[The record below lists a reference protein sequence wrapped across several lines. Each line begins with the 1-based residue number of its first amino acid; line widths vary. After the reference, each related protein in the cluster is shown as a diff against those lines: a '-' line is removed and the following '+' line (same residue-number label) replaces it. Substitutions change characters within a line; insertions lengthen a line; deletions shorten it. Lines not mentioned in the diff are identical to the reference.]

1 MSVNMCCFPRGRGK
15 VIKKNGQ
22 DGIIIGEYT
31 VEAWTKKISKLL
43 SDKKTLDLIKR
54 KLKNDNTQKTW
65 KDIFF
70 LKFDSNWRNLLL
82 KVK

>member
-1 MSVNMCCFPRGRGK
+1 MD
-15 VIKKNGQ
+15 Q
-22 DGIIIGEYT
+22 
-31 VEAWTKKISKLL
+31 KISKLL

-70 LKFDSNWRNLLL
+70 LKFDSNWRNLL